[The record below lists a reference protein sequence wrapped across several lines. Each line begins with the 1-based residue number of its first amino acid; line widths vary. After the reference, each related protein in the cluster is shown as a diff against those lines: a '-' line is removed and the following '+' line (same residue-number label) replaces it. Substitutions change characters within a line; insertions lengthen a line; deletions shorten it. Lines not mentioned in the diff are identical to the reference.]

1 MADEGDFA
9 QSLLRFVNRSKDGE
23 RPETVLL
30 TSLNRREREAGL
42 RRRRDRACVL
52 DLVDT

>member
-1 MADEGDFA
+1 MAIFRH
-9 QSLLRFVNRSKDGE
+9 SLLRDGE

-30 TSLNRREREAGL
+30 TSLYRREREAGF

-52 DLVDT
+52 EPVDT